1 MTAEEKK
8 AFSGFLD
15 LAEDFVSD
23 GYRSERPE
31 RSFSDDSLTL
41 PAEGLSAASAPV
53 EDSLQAIAG
62 EVRACAACPLAST
75 RKCAVPGE
83 GVARPLV
90 LVIGEGPGAD
100 EDASGRPFVGPAG
113 QLLDRMLQSIG
124 LSRETNCFIAN
135 LVKCRPPKNRDP
147 EESERSACAP
157 FLDRQISLL
166 SPRLILS
173 VGRVPTQAL
182 LGTTEGIGRLR
193 GRFIPYRGIPL
204 LPTYHPS
211 ALLRDE
217 NLKRPAWED
226 LKLLRS
232 RLEALDGDY
241 ARSMAGR

>member
-1 MTAEEKK
+1 MTAEEKR
-8 AFSGFLD
+8 AFSDLLD
-15 LAEDFVSD
+15 LAEDVAGD
-23 GYRSERPE
+23 GYRTERPE
-31 RSFSDDSLTL
+31 REFSDDVAVAAT
-41 PAEGLSAASAPV
+41 PAAVTPAA
-53 EDSLQAIAG
+53 DSMDAIAG
-62 EVRACAACPLAST
+62 EVRVCTACPLAST
-75 RKCAVPGE
+75 RKYAVPGE
-83 GVARPLV
+83 GVGQPLV

-113 QLLDRMLQSIG
+113 QLLDRMLQAVG

-147 EESERSACAP
+147 EEGERLACAP
-157 FLDRQISLL
+157 YLDRQIALL
-166 SPRLILS
+166 APRLILS

-193 GRFIPYRGIPL
+193 GRFVPYRGIPL

-217 NLKRPAWED
+217 ELKRPAWED
-226 LKLLRS
+226 MKLLRS
-232 RLEALDGDY
+232 RLESGDEDY